1 MATTNTTTR
10 ALGRARAQI
19 AMLSAQFLLG
29 MGENLI
35 GKPDETSGFA
45 KAASATVL
53 GLHVLIGVGLLV
65 SAALAIRFTAAWPPL
80 KKLAWTGAVG
90 VVVAFGAGV
99 ANMAGAPGAP
109 GAEWWSFAMAAAFL
123 EAFLAYGALLMR
135 LRIAQR

>member
-1 MATTNTTTR
+1 MATTTTTTR

-99 ANMAGAPGAP
+99 ANMAGAPGA
-109 GAEWWSFAMAAAFL
+109 EWWSFAMAAAFL